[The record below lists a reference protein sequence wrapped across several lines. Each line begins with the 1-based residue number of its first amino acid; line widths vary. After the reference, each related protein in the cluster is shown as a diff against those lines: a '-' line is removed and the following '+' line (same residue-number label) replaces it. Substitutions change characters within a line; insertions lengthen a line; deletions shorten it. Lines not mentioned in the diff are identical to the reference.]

1 MDNQKTVKEIDRR
14 SFLRPTA
21 AMGAGL
27 AFSPIIGQANAAKA
41 DTKATFIVSA
51 DAAFACPMI
60 GENAKPAPIAAV
72 ERRKLRLSISLTV
85 F

>member
-1 MDNQKTVKEIDRR
+1 MSQ
-14 SFLRPTA
+14 TA
-21 AMGAGL
+21 LKRTPGMFRQ
-27 AFSPIIGQANAAKA
+27 AFIRTWPCAPAPS
-41 DTKATFIVSA
+41 KATLMVSA
-51 DAAFACPMI
+51 DAAFACPII